1 LVTSEPLPSFQRQDV
16 QVTDSSLLP
25 NGFAWRPGLHALV
38 KLGKKSGVNTD
49 AAEAVLTKADA
60 SEEDYVTTIRK
71 LRKELRKVTRH
82 PALNRFPTEP
92 LF

>member
-1 LVTSEPLPSFQRQDV
+1 MLPK
-16 QVTDSSLLP
+16 P
-25 NGFAWRPGLHALV
+25 
-38 KLGKKSGVNTD
+38 
-49 AAEAVLTKADA
+49 VLTKADA